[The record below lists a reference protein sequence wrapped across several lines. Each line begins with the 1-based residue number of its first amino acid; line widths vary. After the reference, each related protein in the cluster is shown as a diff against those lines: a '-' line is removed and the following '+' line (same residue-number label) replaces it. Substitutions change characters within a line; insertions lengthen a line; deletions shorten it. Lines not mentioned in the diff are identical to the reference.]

1 MAEREGIVYRING
14 PVIEA
19 NQVTGIFMGDMVA
32 VGEERLIGETIGL
45 DEDKAIIQV
54 YEDTGGLR
62 PGIKVYGT
70 GLPLAAELGPGLLTN
85 TYDGIQRPLKDI
97 QDQVGNFITRGV
109 HVPSLNREKKWHFQP
124 KLKVSDK
131 VKANSILGTVQET
144 LLIEHR
150 ILVPSD
156 IEGEITFIIGEG
168 DYTIE
173 EVIARVKIATGEK
186 ELQMFHRWPVRQ
198 KRTSL
203 ARLNPSA
210 PLVTGQRIL
219 DFLFPIA
226 KGGVAAIP
234 GGFGTG
240 KTVLQH
246 SLAKWCDADII
257 VYIGCGER
265 GNEMTQVLEE
275 FPHLID
281 PKSGR
286 PLMERTVL
294 VANTSNMPVTA
305 RESSIYTGITMA
317 EYFRDMGYHVAVM
330 ADSTSRWAEALREI
344 SGRLEEMPAEEGF
357 PAYLASRLAEFYERA
372 GLFDAGEGKQ
382 SSISIVGAVSP
393 PGGDFSEPVTQH
405 TRRFIR
411 CFWGLD
417 TELAGARHFPAINWI
432 DSYSEY
438 IEDLAS
444 WWVTNFDT
452 PWTELRTR
460 FTELL
465 QIEQRLQQVVKLVGP
480 DALPDS
486 ERLILEIARIIKIA
500 FLQQNALSED
510 DGYCVAEKQVGMA
523 KAILHFYDRA
533 KAIIEKGAPIFTIT
547 GLSVIQDIL
556 RMKSRIPNE
565 KIGEFDTLRATI
577 NEQMDK
583 LEERYELPPH

>member
-1 MAEREGIVYRING
+1 
-14 PVIEA
+14 
-19 NQVTGIFMGDMVA
+19 
-32 VGEERLIGETIGL
+32 
-45 DEDKAIIQV
+45 
-54 YEDTGGLR
+54 
-62 PGIKVYGT
+62 
-70 GLPLAAELGPGLLTN
+70 LPLAAELGPGLIAN
-85 TYDGIQRPLKDI
+85 TYDGIQRPLRDI
-97 QDQVGNFITRGV
+97 QDKVGNFITRGV
-109 HVPSLNREKKWHFQP
+109 RVPALDREKKWHFVP
-124 KLKVSDK
+124 KVKVGDK
-131 VKANSILGTVQET
+131 VKANSVLGTVQET
-144 LLIEHR
+144 VLIEHR
-150 ILVPSD
+150 IIVPPD
-156 IEGEITFIIGEG
+156 VEGEIVFIIGEG
-168 DYTIE
+168 DYTVE
-173 EVIARVKIATGEK
+173 EIIARVKTATGERD
-186 ELQMFHRWPVRQ
+186 LQMFHRWPVRQ
-198 KRTSL
+198 KRSL
-203 ARLNPSA
+203 LNRLNPSI
-210 PLVTGQRIL
+210 PLVTGQRTL

-246 SLAKWCDADII
+246 SFAKWCDADII

-275 FPHLID
+275 FPELVD

-294 VANTSNMPVTA
+294 IANTSNMPVTA
-305 RESSIYTGITMA
+305 RESSIYTGITMG
-317 EYFRDMGYHVAVM
+317 EYFRDMGYHVAIM

-372 GLFDAGEGKQ
+372 GLFDAGDGKLT
-382 SSISIVGAVSP
+382 SVSIIGAVSP

-417 TELAGARHFPAINWI
+417 PELAGARHFPAINWI

-438 IEDLAS
+438 IEDLAP
-444 WWVTNFDT
+444 WWVENFGIQ
-452 PWTELRTR
+452 WTELRTR
-460 FTELL
+460 FTEIL

-510 DGYCVAEKQVGMA
+510 DAYCVTMKQIRMA
-523 KAILHFYDRA
+523 QAILHFYDRA

-547 GLSVIQDIL
+547 GLSVVQDIL
-556 RMKSRIPNE
+556 RMKSRIPNDRIE
-565 KIGEFDTLRATI
+565 EFDDLLATI
-577 NEQMDK
+577 NEQMDE
-583 LEERYELPPH
+583 LEERYK

>member
-19 NQVTGIFMGDMVA
+19 NQVTGIFMGDIVE
-32 VGEERLIGETIGL
+32 VGEEHLIGETIGL

-109 HVPSLNREKKWHFQP
+109 HIPSLNREKKWHFQP
-124 KLKVSDK
+124 KLKVGDK
-131 VKANSILGTVQET
+131 VKANSILGTIQET
-144 LLIEHR
+144 VLIEHR
-150 ILVPSD
+150 ILVPPGV
-156 IEGEITFIIGEG
+156 EGEITFIIGEG

-173 EVIARVKIATGEK
+173 EVITRVKTATGEK

-198 KRTSL
+198 KRASL

-275 FPHLID
+275 FPHLVD

-294 VANTSNMPVTA
+294 VANTSNMPVAA
-305 RESSIYTGITMA
+305 RESSIYTGITMG
-317 EYFRDMGYHVAVM
+317 EYFRDMGYHVAIM

-417 TELAGARHFPAINWI
+417 PELAGARHFPAINWI

-510 DGYCVAEKQVGMA
+510 DAYCVAEKQAGMA

-565 KIGEFDTLRATI
+565 KIEEFDALRATI

-583 LEERYELPPH
+583 LEERYK

>member
-19 NQVTGIFMGDMVA
+19 NQVTGIFMGDIVE
-32 VGEERLIGETIGL
+32 VGEEHLIGETIGL

-124 KLKVSDK
+124 KLKVGDK

-144 LLIEHR
+144 VLIEHR
-150 ILVPSD
+150 ILVPPD
-156 IEGEITFIIGEG
+156 VEGEITFIIGEG

-173 EVIARVKIATGEK
+173 KVIARVKTATGEK

-198 KRTSL
+198 KRASL

-275 FPHLID
+275 FPHLVD

-305 RESSIYTGITMA
+305 RESSIYTGITMG
-317 EYFRDMGYHVAVM
+317 EYFRDMGYHVAIM

-438 IEDLAS
+438 IEDLAG

-480 DALPDS
+480 DSLPDS

-565 KIGEFDTLRATI
+565 KIGEFDDLQATI

-583 LEERYELPPH
+583 LEERYK

>member
-19 NQVTGIFMGDMVA
+19 NQITGIFMGDMVE

-85 TYDGIQRPLKDI
+85 TYDGIQRPLRDI

-109 HVPSLNREKKWHFQP
+109 QVPSLNREKKWLFQP
-124 KLKVSDK
+124 KLKIGDK

-144 LLIEHR
+144 ALIEHR
-150 ILVPSD
+150 ILVPPD
-156 IEGEITFIIGEG
+156 VDGEITFIIGEG

-173 EVIARVKIATGEK
+173 KVLARVKTATGEK

-198 KRTSL
+198 KRASL

-210 PLVTGQRIL
+210 PLLTGQRIL

-275 FPHLID
+275 FPHLVD

-305 RESSIYTGITMA
+305 RESSIYTGITMG
-317 EYFRDMGYHVAVM
+317 EYFRDMGYHVAIM

-438 IEDLAS
+438 IEDLSS

-465 QIEQRLQQVVKLVGP
+465 QVEQRLQQVVKLVGP

-510 DGYCVAEKQVGMA
+510 DAYCVAEKQVGMA

-547 GLSVIQDIL
+547 GLSVVQDIL
-556 RMKSRIPNE
+556 RMKSRILNE
-565 KIGEFDTLRATI
+565 KIGEFDDLRATI
-577 NEQMDK
+577 NEQMDE
-583 LEERYELPPH
+583 LEERYK

>member
-19 NQVTGIFMGDMVA
+19 NQVTGIFMGDIVE

-45 DEDKAIIQV
+45 EEDKAIIQV

-62 PGIKVYGT
+62 PGLKVYGT
-70 GLPLAAELGPGLLTN
+70 GLPLAAELGPGLLTK
-85 TYDGIQRPLKDI
+85 TFDGIQRPLQLI
-97 QDQVGNFITRGV
+97 QDLVGNFITRGV
-109 HVPSLNREKKWHFQP
+109 RIPALDREKKWHFQP
-124 KLKVSDK
+124 KIKVGDN
-131 VKANSILGTVQET
+131 VKANSIMGVVQET
-144 LLIEHR
+144 SVIEHR
-150 ILVPSD
+150 IIVPPD
-156 IEGEITFIIGEG
+156 VEGEITYIINEG

-173 EVIARVKIATGEK
+173 QTIAKVKTATGDR
-186 ELQMFHRWPVRQ
+186 ELLMYHRWPVRA
-198 KRTSL
+198 KRSQL
-203 ARLNPSA
+203 PRLSPTI

-246 SLAKWCDADII
+246 ALAKWCDADII

-275 FPHLID
+275 FPQLID
-281 PKSGR
+281 PKSGK

-305 RESSIYTGITMA
+305 RESSIYTGITIG

-372 GLFDAGEGKQ
+372 GLFDAGGGKQ
-382 SSISIVGAVSP
+382 ASISIIGAVSP

-405 TRRFIR
+405 TKRFIR

-417 TELAGARHFPAINWI
+417 PELAGARHFPAINWT

-438 IEDLAS
+438 KDDLTS
-444 WWVTNFDT
+444 WWSTNFKIS
-452 PWTELRTR
+452 WVELRAR
-460 FTELL
+460 FLELL
-465 QIEQRLQQVVKLVGP
+465 QVEQKLQQVVKLVGP

-486 ERLILEIARIIKIA
+486 ERLILEVARIIKIA

-510 DGYCVAEKQVGMA
+510 DAYCVSEKQLLMA
-523 KAILHFYDRA
+523 NTIMHFNDRA
-533 KAIIEKGAPIFTIT
+533 KAIIDKGAPIFTIT

-556 RMKSRIPNE
+556 RMKSRISNE
-565 KIGEFDTLRATI
+565 SLGEFDDLIATI
-577 NEQMDK
+577 DEQMDD
-583 LEERYELPPH
+583 LEERYK